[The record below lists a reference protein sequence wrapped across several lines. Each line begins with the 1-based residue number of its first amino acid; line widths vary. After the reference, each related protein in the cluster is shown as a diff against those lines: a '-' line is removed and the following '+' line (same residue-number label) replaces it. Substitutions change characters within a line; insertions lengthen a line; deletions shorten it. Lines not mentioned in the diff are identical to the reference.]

1 MKYLKCH
8 AKLLEELL
16 GTCAS
21 DPAIHDEYIG
31 SLAPDAPSREEE
43 IAAIGVDAEIEKSRT
58 IFPRL
63 NGKPDG
69 QPFIWDYQI
78 KGFLKEAAR
87 AMARVSGSATSKTK
101 AYIKILTDCVFVYP
115 RKIPLNYDGAENG
128 VVGSCQRPLRAQT
141 AQGERVTLA
150 NSETVPAG
158 AWFDFQIKLYDEKY
172 EDLVMELLP
181 YAADKGFLQWR
192 NSGKGRAD
200 IQVLPE

>member
-1 MKYLKCH
+1 MKFINCR
-8 AKLLEELL
+8 AELLEELL

-43 IAAIGVDAEIEKSRT
+43 VAAIGVEAEIEKSKT

-63 NGKPDG
+63 PNG
-69 QPFIWDYQI
+69 QPFVWDYQI

-87 AMARVSGSATSKTK
+87 AMARVSGSETAKTK

-115 RKIPLNYDGAENG
+115 RKIPLNYDGAEDG
-128 VVGSCQRPLRAQT
+128 LVGSCQRPLRAQT

-172 EDLVMELLP
+172 GDLVLELLP
-181 YAADKGFLQWR
+181 YAADKGFMQWR
-192 NSGKGRAD
+192 NSGKGRAN
-200 IQVLPE
+200 ISVIA